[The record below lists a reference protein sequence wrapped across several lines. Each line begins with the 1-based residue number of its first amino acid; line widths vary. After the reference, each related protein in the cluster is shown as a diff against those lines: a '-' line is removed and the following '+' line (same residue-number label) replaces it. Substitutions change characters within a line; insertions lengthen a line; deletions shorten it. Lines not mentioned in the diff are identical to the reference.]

1 MKNAIFGAAA
11 VLLAVLAAGCNP
23 AAENKTPEQASA
35 PGGGPGAPAAP
46 TGPQRVSQEG
56 PFRFSLDIGTD
67 KPKNLVKTKFTLMIL
82 TEKNEGLSGATA
94 TIDLEMDH
102 PMGEN
107 RVVLKEV
114 RPGNYAGE
122 GVFTMGGDWVAN
134 VTVKKGAEQGT
145 AKFLIKGVA
154 FEK

>member
-1 MKNAIFGAAA
+1 MKNTIFGAVA
-11 VLLAVLAAGCNP
+11 LLAVLAAGCNP
-23 AAENKTPEQASA
+23 AAENKTPGQAST
-35 PGGGPGAPAAP
+35 PGGGAGAPAAP

-56 PFRFSLDIGTD
+56 PFRFSLDIGSEP
-67 KPKNLVKTKFTLMIL
+67 PKNLVKTKFTLLIL
-82 TEKNEGLSGATA
+82 TQKNEPLKGATA

-107 RVVLKEV
+107 KVVLKEAG
-114 RPGNYAGE
+114 PGTYEGE

-145 AKFLIKGVA
+145 AKFAIKGVA